1 MFVMTKIKNWFE
13 FEARGTNLKTEIIAG
28 VTTFLSM
35 MYIVIVNP
43 TTYSQ
48 GGMDFGGVYIAT
60 IIATIAATLVM
71 GIFSNYPIA
80 IAPGI
85 GINAYLAYSVILSQG
100 VPWQDALG
108 LACTASAIFIVLSIS
123 RFRQMLIDSIPE
135 SLKAAMG
142 AGIGL
147 FIALI
152 GLENGHLVMQSPA
165 TLVTLGSFSDPTAY
179 LTVLGLV
186 ITMGLMVMRVNSAIF
201 LGMIFTAVVAY
212 FQGFL
217 ELPAF
222 PFSLPSGINQTFMQL
237 RFNSVT
243 VFPMVVFTLLLV
255 TLFDTTGTMLGVG
268 RQAGIIRDGKF
279 PNLQSALLAD
289 SIGSFIGA
297 FVGTGPTS
305 AYVESGTGVAAGG
318 RTGFASV
325 VTAALFLL
333 LVFCEPLAKSISSV
347 AAISAPALI
356 LVGAFMMESLADI
369 NWSDLTESFPA
380 FFTAVLM
387 PMTYSIANGVGIGFI
402 LFAFLKTVSGKWRD
416 VHPLMYILAV
426 LFIIQLAFA

>member
-1 MFVMTKIKNWFE
+1 MEKWFA
-13 FEARGTNLKTEIIAG
+13 FEERRTNFRTEIIAG

-35 MYIVIVNP
+35 LYIVIVNS

-48 GGMDFGGVYIAT
+48 GGMDFGGVYLAT
-60 IIATIAATLVM
+60 IIATMIATLIM
-71 GIFSNYPIA
+71 GIVANYPIA

-85 GINAYLAYSVILSQG
+85 GINAYLVYTVIISQG

-108 LACTASAIFIVLSIS
+108 LACTASAIFIALSVS

-152 GLENGHLVMQSPA
+152 GLVNGHLVMPSPA

-186 ITMGLMVMRVNSAIF
+186 VTMGLMVMRINSAIF

-212 FQGFL
+212 AQGFL
-217 ELPAF
+217 ELPAT
-222 PFSLPSGINQTFMQL
+222 PFALPSGLNQTFMGL
-237 RFNSVT
+237 RFDSVT

-333 LVFCEPLAKSISSV
+333 LVFCEPLAKSISAV

-356 LVGAFMMESLADI
+356 LVGAFMMDSLRDI
-369 NWSDLTESFPA
+369 DWLDSTESFPA
-380 FFTAVLM
+380 FFTAILM

-402 LFAFLKTVSGKWRD
+402 LYALLKTLSGKWRE
-416 VHPLMYILAV
+416 VHPLMYLLAV
-426 LFIIQLAFA
+426 MFIIQLAFS

>member
-1 MFVMTKIKNWFE
+1 MIKLEKWFA
-13 FEARGTNLKTEIIAG
+13 FEERGTNFRTEIIAG

-35 MYIVIVNP
+35 LYIVIVNS

-48 GGMDFGGVYIAT
+48 GGMDFGGVYLAT
-60 IIATIAATLVM
+60 IIATMIATLIM
-71 GIFSNYPIA
+71 GIVANYPIA

-85 GINAYLAYSVILSQG
+85 GINAYLAYTVIISQG

-108 LACTASAIFIVLSIS
+108 LACTASAIFIALSVS

-152 GLENGHLVMQSPA
+152 GLVNGHLVMPSPA

-186 ITMGLMVMRVNSAIF
+186 VTMGLMVMRINSAIF

-212 FQGFL
+212 AQGFL
-217 ELPAF
+217 ELPAT
-222 PFSLPSGINQTFMQL
+222 PFALPSGLNQTFMGL
-237 RFNSVT
+237 RFDSVT

-333 LVFCEPLAKSISSV
+333 LVFCEPLAKSISAV

-356 LVGAFMMESLADI
+356 LVGAFMMDSLRDI
-369 NWSDLTESFPA
+369 DWLDSTESFPA
-380 FFTAVLM
+380 FFTAILM

-402 LFAFLKTVSGKWRD
+402 LYALLKTLSGKWRE
-416 VHPLMYILAV
+416 VHPLMYLLAV
-426 LFIIQLAFA
+426 MFIIQLAFS

>member
-1 MFVMTKIKNWFE
+1 MIKLEKWFA
-13 FEARGTNLKTEIIAG
+13 FEERGTNYRTEIIAG

-35 MYIVIVNP
+35 LYIVIVNS

-48 GGMDFGGVYIAT
+48 GGMDFGGVYLAT
-60 IIATIAATLVM
+60 IIATMIATLIM
-71 GIFSNYPIA
+71 GIVANYPIA

-85 GINAYLAYSVILSQG
+85 GINAYLAYTVIISQG

-108 LACTASAIFIVLSIS
+108 LACTASAIFIALSVS

-152 GLENGHLVMQSPA
+152 GLVNGHLVMPSPA

-186 ITMGLMVMRVNSAIF
+186 VTMGLMVMRINSAIF

-212 FQGFL
+212 AQGFL
-217 ELPAF
+217 ELPAT
-222 PFSLPSGINQTFMQL
+222 PFALPSGLNQTFMGL
-237 RFNSVT
+237 RFDSVT

-333 LVFCEPLAKSISSV
+333 LVFCEPLAKSISAV

-356 LVGAFMMESLADI
+356 LVGAFMMDSLRDI
-369 NWSDLTESFPA
+369 DWLDSTESFPA
-380 FFTAVLM
+380 FFTAILM

-402 LFAFLKTVSGKWRD
+402 LYALLKTLSGKWRE
-416 VHPLMYILAV
+416 VHPLMYLLAV
-426 LFIIQLAFA
+426 MFIIQLAFS

>member
-1 MFVMTKIKNWFE
+1 MIKLEKWFA
-13 FEARGTNLKTEIIAG
+13 FEERGTNFRTEIIAG

-35 MYIVIVNP
+35 MYIVIVNS

-48 GGMDFGGVYIAT
+48 GGMDFGGVYLAT
-60 IIATIAATLVM
+60 IIATMIATLIM
-71 GIFSNYPIA
+71 GIVANYPIA

-85 GINAYLAYSVILSQG
+85 GINAYLVYTVIISQG

-108 LACTASAIFIVLSIS
+108 LACTASAIFIALSVS

-152 GLENGHLVMQSPA
+152 GLVNGHLVMPSPA

-186 ITMGLMVMRVNSAIF
+186 VTMGLMVMRINSAIF

-212 FQGFL
+212 AQGFL
-217 ELPAF
+217 ELPAT
-222 PFSLPSGINQTFMQL
+222 PFALPSGLSQTFMGL
-237 RFNSVT
+237 RFDSVT

-333 LVFCEPLAKSISSV
+333 LVFCEPLAKSISAV

-356 LVGAFMMESLADI
+356 LVGAFMMDSLRDI
-369 NWSDLTESFPA
+369 DWLDSTESFPA
-380 FFTAVLM
+380 FFTAILM

-402 LFAFLKTVSGKWRD
+402 LYALLKTLSGKWRE
-416 VHPLMYILAV
+416 VHPLMYLLAV
-426 LFIIQLAFA
+426 MFIIQLAFS

>member
-1 MFVMTKIKNWFE
+1 MIKLEKWFA
-13 FEARGTNLKTEIIAG
+13 FEERGTNFRTEIIAG

-35 MYIVIVNP
+35 MYIVIVNS

-48 GGMDFGGVYIAT
+48 GGMDFGGVYLAT
-60 IIATIAATLVM
+60 IIATMIATLIM
-71 GIFSNYPIA
+71 GIVANYPIA

-85 GINAYLAYSVILSQG
+85 GINAYLAYTVIISQG

-108 LACTASAIFIVLSIS
+108 LACTASAIFIALSVS

-152 GLENGHLVMQSPA
+152 GLVNGHLVMPSPA

-186 ITMGLMVMRVNSAIF
+186 VTMGLMVMRINSAIF

-212 FQGFL
+212 AQGFL
-217 ELPAF
+217 ELPAT
-222 PFSLPSGINQTFMQL
+222 PFALPSGLNQTFMGL
-237 RFNSVT
+237 RFDSVT

-333 LVFCEPLAKSISSV
+333 LVFCEPLAKSISAV

-356 LVGAFMMESLADI
+356 LVGAFMMDSLRDI
-369 NWSDLTESFPA
+369 DWLDSTESFPA
-380 FFTAVLM
+380 FFTAILM

-402 LFAFLKTVSGKWRD
+402 LYALLKTLSGKWRE
-416 VHPLMYILAV
+416 VHPLMYLLAV
-426 LFIIQLAFA
+426 MFIIQLAFS